1 MNDRDLFNMIAWL
14 NKSKMGKS
22 LEGHI
27 LFQVHCIES
36 IEKNTNP
43 NEANL
48 SESHYMTRGALSKLT
63 KKLIKKRLIETYQKL
78 EK

>member
-1 MNDRDLFNMIAWL
+1 MNDRDLFNKIAWL

-27 LFQVHCIES
+27 LSLVHCIES

-43 NEANL
+43 NVANL

-63 KKLIKKRLIETYQKL
+63 KKLIKKCLIESYQKL